1 MKLYLNLKGL
11 YLHIDTKL
19 YRNCIE
25 FTFLYYILSV
35 NPININLCFIKKNLT
50 NTKRDL
56 DRSSLTNKRIVN
68 KMIFVIIKKLIIFQ
82 KPWERGG
89 IGRRTALKMRHLRV
103 CRFKSDRSHF
113 NEYL

>member
-1 MKLYLNLKGL
+1 MKLSPEKKELRL
-11 YLHIDTKL
+11 YLGTVL
-19 YRNCIE
+19 YHKCLRFI
-25 FTFLYYILSV
+25 FLSYFLST
-35 NPININLCFIKKNLT
+35 NPINITLCLYQKNLT